1 MLFILTDSEAID
13 LLRTAVRRTDGLLA
27 IDIPASRL
35 QEAGEKMAVLTFSE
49 TSKTVHCGRL
59 NVRLSPLQFALL
71 RCVYERERVGF
82 EELQDEV
89 WKEKTTD
96 GAIRAGCSKLNA
108 KLLEANFPVEL
119 LSHHGCVSL
128 ANIA

>member
-49 TSKTVHCGRL
+49 ESKTVHCGRL
-59 NVRLSPLQFALL
+59 SVRLSPMQFALL
-71 RCVYERERVGF
+71 RYVYERERASY
-82 EELQDEV
+82 EELQDAI
-89 WKEKTTD
+89 WGGTTTD
-96 GAIRAGCSKLNA
+96 DAIRRIVSKLNT
-108 KLLEANFPVEL
+108 KLLEHGFPAEL
-119 LSHHGCVSL
+119 LSHHSRVSIERV
-128 ANIA
+128 A